1 MGGGSCTDDLWPRIL
16 SLNNL
21 LEAWDK
27 VRANRGCAGV
37 DGVTVDQFHRH
48 RDRALRKLRASLAS
62 GHYKP
67 LPLRAFHIPKLSGDL
82 RTLGVPAVRDRT
94 AQQAVNQLIGPILEH
109 TFEPHSFGYRPRRSI
124 FGALGRVRSLRDEGR
139 EWVLDADIDGFFDHV
154 DHHILVER
162 LWQWVPEPNIR
173 RLVWQWLRSPAL
185 VADELRERNLGLPQG
200 AVISPLM
207 ANLYLDGFDEA
218 VCQAGFELVRYADDF
233 VILCWSADEALRA
246 RAFVDEELARLKLR
260 LKDAKTRITTFTQG
274 FSIWARFE
282 DREYTPSA
290 DEVCH
295 RRASS
300 EGEESP
306 GRAWRPADHR
316 LATDLR
322 QAFPLGHR
330 CLVLAAFRAPVYVCG
345 EC

>member
-274 FSIWARFE
+274 FS
-282 DREYTPSA
+282 Y
-290 DEVCH
+290 
-295 RRASS
+295 
-300 EGEESP
+300 
-306 GRAWRPADHR
+306 
-316 LATDLR
+316 
-322 QAFPLGHR
+322 LG
-330 CLVLAAFRAPVYVCG
+330 VISDN
-345 EC
+345 